1 MLSSMREGCGKLKK
15 VTSSSR
21 ENLFVK
27 MRKKILLMLLAMIL
41 VFMSGCA
48 EEKKQIALNQSNNTS
63 GYEFEVFLN
72 EYNNNVP
79 ANTTTYYLLEDK
91 TTAKVVNLEINCSKL
106 EIYPP
111 DSLGG
116 SSAENPI
123 QNFVLLVEPANETAA
138 DAQTFEELS
147 HRNETSD
154 VNYTLTQEIS
164 QNMKVL
170 NLTFEEP
177 VTGFIAYTIEVPG
190 TQNFVFMKPDS
201 VFFRVILPPGYD
213 TGNRIFGIAR
223 PAPSNESFDE
233 KGRKN
238 LLWISSKL
246 GERDEA
252 IQVKYYSQSA
262 PLLFLGA
269 IIALLIGV
277 GLVLFYYSRS
287 KKELE
292 SVKGIFEL
300 EREYEKKQKR
310 RK

>member
-1 MLSSMREGCGKLKK
+1 MKAEKI
-15 VTSSSR
+15 TSSSR

-27 MRKKILLMLLAMIL
+27 LKAKILFMLLVMIL
-41 VFMSGCA
+41 VFLSGCM

-63 GYEFEVFLN
+63 SYEFEVFLN
-72 EYNNNVP
+72 EWNNNEP

-116 SSAENPI
+116 NSAENPI
-123 QNFVLLVEPANETAA
+123 ENFVLLVEPTNETTA
-138 DAQTFEELS
+138 DARTFENLS

-154 VNYTLTQEIS
+154 INYTLTQEIS

-170 NLTFEEP
+170 NLEFEQP
-177 VTGFIAYTIEVPG
+177 VTGFIAYTLVVPR
-190 TQNFVFMKPDS
+190 TQSFAFMKPDS
-201 VFFRVILPPGYD
+201 EFIRVVLPPGYV

-223 PAPSNESFDE
+223 PTPSNVSLDE
-233 KGRKN
+233 KGRQN

-262 PLLFLGA
+262 PLLFLAA
-269 IIALLIGV
+269 IIVLIIGV
-277 GLVLFYYSRS
+277 GLVLIYYSRS

-292 SVKGIFEL
+292 SVKGVFEL
-300 EREYEKKQKR
+300 EREYEKKQKK

>member
-1 MLSSMREGCGKLKK
+1 MKIKS
-15 VTSSSR
+15 
-21 ENLFVK
+21 
-27 MRKKILLMLLAMIL
+27 KILFMLLAMIL
-41 VFMSGCA
+41 VFISGCA
-48 EEKKQIALNQSNNTS
+48 EDKKQIVLNQSGNIS
-63 GYEFEVFLN
+63 SYEFEVFLN
-72 EYNNNVP
+72 EWNNKVP
-79 ANTTTYYLLEDK
+79 ANTTTYYLLKDK
-91 TTAKVVNLEINCSKL
+91 TTVQVVNLEINCSKL
-106 EIYPP
+106 MIYPP

-116 SSAENPI
+116 GSAENPI
-123 QNFVLLVEPANETAA
+123 QNFVLLAEPANETLAEPA
-138 DAQTFEELS
+138 NETTALTRTLEELS
-147 HRNETSD
+147 HRNVTSD
-154 VNYTLTQEIS
+154 LNYTLTQEIS

-201 VFFRVILPPGYD
+201 VFFRVILPQGYV

-223 PAPSNESFDE
+223 PMPSNESFDE
-233 KGRKN
+233 KERQN
-238 LLWISSKL
+238 LIWISSKM

-252 IQVKYYSQSA
+252 IQVKYFSQSA
-262 PLLFLGA
+262 PLLFLAA

-300 EREYEKKQKR
+300 EREYERKQKR

>member
-1 MLSSMREGCGKLKK
+1 M
-15 VTSSSR
+15 
-21 ENLFVK
+21 K
-27 MRKKILLMLLAMIL
+27 MGKKILLMLLAMIL

-91 TTAKVVNLEINCSKL
+91 TTVKVVNLEINCSKL

-111 DSLGG
+111 DTLGG
-116 SSAENPI
+116 GSAENPI
-123 QNFVLLVEPANETAA
+123 QDFVLRVEPANETAA
-138 DAQTFEELS
+138 DAQTFEEFS
-147 HRNETSD
+147 HKNETSD

-190 TQNFVFMKPDS
+190 TQSFTFMKPDS
-201 VFFRVILPPGYD
+201 VFFRVVLPPGYD

-223 PAPSNESFDE
+223 PTPSNESSDE
-233 KGRKN
+233 KGRRN

-246 GERDEA
+246 GERDDV

-300 EREYEKKQKR
+300 EREYEKKHKR

>member
-1 MLSSMREGCGKLKK
+1 
-15 VTSSSR
+15 
-21 ENLFVK
+21 VK
-27 MRKKILLMLLAMIL
+27 MKSKILFMLLAMIL
-41 VFMSGCA
+41 VFISGCA
-48 EEKKQIALNQSNNTS
+48 EDKKQIVLNQSGNIS
-63 GYEFEVFLN
+63 SYEFEVFLN
-72 EYNNNVP
+72 EWNNKVP
-79 ANTTTYYLLEDK
+79 ANTTTYYLLKDK
-91 TTAKVVNLEINCSKL
+91 TTVQVVNLEINCSKL
-106 EIYPP
+106 MIYPP

-116 SSAENPI
+116 GSAENPI
-123 QNFVLLVEPANETAA
+123 QNFVLLAEPANETLAEPA
-138 DAQTFEELS
+138 NETTALTRTLEELS
-147 HRNETSD
+147 HRNVTSD
-154 VNYTLTQEIS
+154 LNYTLTQEIS

-201 VFFRVILPPGYD
+201 VFFRVILPQGYV

-223 PAPSNESFDE
+223 PMPSNESFDE
-233 KGRKN
+233 KERQN
-238 LLWISSKL
+238 LIWISSKM

-252 IQVKYYSQSA
+252 VQVKYYSQSA
-262 PLLFLGA
+262 PLLFLAA

-300 EREYEKKQKR
+300 EREYERKQKR

>member
-1 MLSSMREGCGKLKK
+1 
-15 VTSSSR
+15 
-21 ENLFVK
+21 VK
-27 MRKKILLMLLAMIL
+27 MKSKILFMLLAMIL
-41 VFMSGCA
+41 VFISGCA
-48 EEKKQIALNQSNNTS
+48 EDKKQIVLNQSGNIS
-63 GYEFEVFLN
+63 SYEFEVFLN
-72 EYNNNVP
+72 EWNNKVP
-79 ANTTTYYLLEDK
+79 ANTTTYYLLKDK
-91 TTAKVVNLEINCSKL
+91 TTVQVVNLEINCSKL
-106 EIYPP
+106 MIYPP

-116 SSAENPI
+116 GSAENPI
-123 QNFVLLVEPANETAA
+123 QNFVLLAEPANETLAEPA
-138 DAQTFEELS
+138 NETTALTRTLEELS
-147 HRNETSD
+147 HRNVTSD
-154 VNYTLTQEIS
+154 LNYTLTQEIS

-201 VFFRVILPPGYD
+201 VFFRVILPQGYV

-223 PAPSNESFDE
+223 PMPSNESFDE
-233 KGRKN
+233 KERQN
-238 LLWISSKL
+238 LIWISSKM

-252 IQVKYYSQSA
+252 VQVKYFSQSA
-262 PLLFLGA
+262 PLLFLAA

-300 EREYEKKQKR
+300 EREYERKQKR

>member
-1 MLSSMREGCGKLKK
+1 M
-15 VTSSSR
+15 
-21 ENLFVK
+21 K
-27 MRKKILLMLLAMIL
+27 MKSKILFMLLAMIL
-41 VFMSGCA
+41 VFISGCA
-48 EEKKQIALNQSNNTS
+48 EDKKQIVLNQSGNIS
-63 GYEFEVFLN
+63 SYEFEVFLN
-72 EYNNNVP
+72 EWNNKVP
-79 ANTTTYYLLEDK
+79 ANTTTYYLLKDK
-91 TTAKVVNLEINCSKL
+91 TTVQVVNLEINCSKL
-106 EIYPP
+106 MIYPP

-116 SSAENPI
+116 GSAENPI
-123 QNFVLLVEPANETAA
+123 QNFVLLAEPANETLAEPA
-138 DAQTFEELS
+138 NETTALTRTLEELS
-147 HRNETSD
+147 HRNVTSD
-154 VNYTLTQEIS
+154 LNYTLTQEIS

-201 VFFRVILPPGYD
+201 VFFRVILPQGYV

-223 PAPSNESFDE
+223 PMPSNESFDE
-233 KGRKN
+233 KERQN
-238 LLWISSKL
+238 LIWISSKM

-252 IQVKYYSQSA
+252 VQVKYFSQSA
-262 PLLFLGA
+262 PLLFLAA

-300 EREYEKKQKR
+300 EREYERKQKR